1 MAITIN
7 TNTIASQASLNVSR
21 ASNLLQKSL
30 SRLSSG
36 QRIVSP
42 SDDAGGLAVGMK
54 LESAMR
60 RTEAT
65 KFNIQNGISYLQ
77 VQDGAMKVTGSI
89 LDRMAELKSYYNDIS
104 KNDLDRE
111 NYNYEFN
118 ELQKQLNELQAAK
131 FNGVSLFATVE
142 PDNNPMKVIT
152 TEDGV
157 SGKVE
162 MNRTGLFE
170 NLKSKY
176 GADSVLNTGS
186 NGEAR
191 QLVGNFT
198 KDGMNDSDGNSTL
211 NDGNITKDYEVG
223 EVVYWNGNGNAANA
237 GYFQVLEGGA
247 NITEVTDAQGNK
259 TKKLIF
265 NPASTIAIQDTGAAD
280 SNFIKIGNPLPND
293 AVNHDPFAEAY
304 SSAEKYSSIKM
315 QYVGNNTVGYLAG
328 DMVKVSINNDP
339 EGPGYRYFKADATAA
354 TVIAN
359 GGGTTPGA
367 FNAAEWIEVG
377 QLTNAGGGFAGAGSR
392 IHEPT
397 RKNGSHADG
406 DGIDYSRGDKLYFQG
421 DYYQYISLSNSSSF
435 DTYNGAASD
444 GYTYMEDLIDA
455 GAVVKLSA
463 YVDTV
468 ARGGSPDSDSNA
480 FYDANTELQYIDR
493 LANSGMVRTN
503 TIVRAKN
510 PGSPSGDDIFRSA
523 DDLFYKGLHSGN
535 DGIYGT
541 SDDYYQTTSSEET
554 AKKGYHIDADADNNK
569 DLLDESY
576 DLSDFSVADFVD
588 YIQTLANARAVNG
601 GTMSRLNYAQE
612 MLEENYMNLEAAT
625 GRIMDADMALEST
638 KFARQNVLVQAGA
651 SMVVQANQ
659 LSNIVLALLA

>member
-1 MAITIN
+1 
-7 TNTIASQASLNVSR
+7 
-21 ASNLLQKSL
+21 
-30 SRLSSG
+30 
-36 QRIVSP
+36 
-42 SDDAGGLAVGMK
+42 MK

-157 SGKVE
+157 TGKVE

-191 QLVGNFT
+191 QLVGDFT

-223 EVVYWNGNGNAANA
+223 EVVYWNGNGVAANA

-259 TKKLIF
+259 TKKLVF

-315 QYVGNNTVGYLAG
+315 QAVGNNTVGYLAG

-480 FYDANTELQYIDR
+480 FYDANTELQFIDR

-510 PGSPSGDDIFRSA
+510 PGSTSGDDIFRSA
-523 DDLFYKGLHSGN
+523 DDLFYKGLHTGN

-541 SDDYYQTTSSEET
+541 SDDYYQTTSSVET